1 MSAKVAFL
9 SRAVSREDNTPRTAV
24 PASAV
29 TERNG
34 RKVVFLVRDGKAT
47 ETAVQVGA
55 PAGDLV
61 PVSGVQ
67 PGDKVVLKPSDRVRD
82 SGPVSTASK

>member
-1 MSAKVAFL
+1 
-9 SRAVSREDNTPRTAV
+9 
-24 PASAV
+24 
-29 TERNG
+29 
-34 RKVVFLVRDGKAT
+34 
-47 ETAVQVGA
+47 VQVGA